1 MAASFSGV
9 FRRYKMGTL
18 ARNGFTYKFTFKK
31 LKYTIEQSATS
42 TEVSKV
48 SETVSATVIILS
60 STEVSKVSE
69 TVSAT
74 VIILSYLARPFHG
87 IKWILISLLAVSYQ
101 LPVKLEKK

>member
-31 LKYTIEQSATS
+31 LKYTIEQSAN
-42 TEVSKV
+42 
-48 SETVSATVIILS
+48 

>member
-60 STEVSKVSE
+60 
-69 TVSAT
+69 
-74 VIILSYLARPFHG
+74 YLARPFHG

-101 LPVKLEKK
+101 LPVKLEKKWTK

>member
-60 STEVSKVSE
+60 
-69 TVSAT
+69 
-74 VIILSYLARPFHG
+74 YLARSFHG

>member
-60 STEVSKVSE
+60 
-69 TVSAT
+69 
-74 VIILSYLARPFHG
+74 YLARPFHG